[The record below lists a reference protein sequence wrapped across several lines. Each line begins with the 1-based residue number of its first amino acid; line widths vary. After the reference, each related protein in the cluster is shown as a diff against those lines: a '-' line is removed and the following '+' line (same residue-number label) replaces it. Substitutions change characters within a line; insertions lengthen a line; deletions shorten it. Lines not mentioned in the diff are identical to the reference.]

1 MAESITAQEIIKRA
15 RDEYGVRS
23 VIVGFSGGKDA
34 IVTLDLCRQSFD
46 RVEAYFLYIVPGLD
60 FQERY
65 LTYCERRFDVK
76 IQRLP
81 SPTISA
87 WMREG
92 GYRMPSASA
101 LGSRKIKRLD
111 IENYLRKKLSIEWFA
126 TGEKCI
132 DSIERNAMIR
142 KMRGVDPKRRQIWP
156 VAYWNNSA
164 IWNHIKRS
172 RIILPPDY
180 RFSVGEKYMA
190 RSFGS
195 MGPTELRFI
204 RENYPADYK
213 KIVDMFPLLPANIAR
228 VDNDNKNEI
237 ATKNDVVRDGGSP
250 TGS

>member
-1 MAESITAQEIIKRA
+1 MRGYYRCMAESFSTAQIIARA

-34 IVTLDLCRQSFD
+34 IVTLDLCKQNFE
-46 RVEAYFLYIVPGLD
+46 RVEAYFLYIIPGLD

-65 LTYCERRFDVK
+65 LTYCERKFDVK

-101 LGSRKIKRLD
+101 LNSRKIKRID

-156 VAYWNNSA
+156 CAYWNNSM
-164 IWNHIKRS
+164 IYNHIKRAG
-172 RIILPPDY
+172 IILPPDY
-180 RFSVGEKYMA
+180 RFSEGERYMA

-195 MGPTELRFI
+195 MGPTELAFI
-204 RENYPADYK
+204 KKTYPSDYQ
-213 KIVDMFPLLPANIAR
+213 KIITMFPLLPANS
-228 VDNDNKNEI
+228 
-237 ATKNDVVRDGGSP
+237 VRQQNGEKE
-250 TGS
+250 T